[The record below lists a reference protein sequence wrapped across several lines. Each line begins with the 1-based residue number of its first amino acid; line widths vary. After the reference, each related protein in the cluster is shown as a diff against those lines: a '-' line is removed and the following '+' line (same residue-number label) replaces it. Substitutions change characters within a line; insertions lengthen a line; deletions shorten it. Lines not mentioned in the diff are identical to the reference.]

1 MTAACR
7 RDRVRVRCDR
17 DSCAQVYLLLIL
29 KTLGKIGKNVWRSL
43 AMKVLEPNNIS
54 TYVLIL
60 FGYRSCIA
68 KLRHTFLPSLPKVFK
83 MRRRYTCTR
92 LSRSHRTLTR
102 SLLHA
107 AVAPH
112 PHTVAPACCK
122 PNQGNAPSLTRVVAC
137 EQTKLSHPTA
147 DT

>member
-1 MTAACR
+1 MRWLALWALEKKYALIDTSNEDLYRLIPR
-7 RDRVRVRCDR
+7 R
-17 DSCAQVYLLLIL
+17 
-29 KTLGKIGKNVWRSL
+29 KTPPFFINTST
-43 AMKVLEPNNIS
+43 PS

-60 FGYRSCIA
+60 FGSRPCIA
-68 KLRHTFLPSLPKVFK
+68 ILHHTFFPSLPKVFK
-83 MRRRYTCTR
+83 MKRRYTCAR

-112 PHTVAPACCK
+112 PHTVAPPRRK